1 MSFSPV
7 PPPVNGPVG
16 PLERGLAVLRELTRL
31 AAQEGRATVRPG
43 DLVRGTGLA
52 RSVVDRVVAT
62 LEQLGYVTL
71 DGRDIGLAVR
81 LMELGNAYLAA
92 SGLPAALGP
101 FAERL
106 ADGLDESVSVAVP
119 DGGGVRFVVQVTRRR
134 TMSLAFRIGDL
145 LPAERCSPGPLFAA
159 EWSGA
164 DWAAWRAR
172 RAGDPLDT
180 AFPAVPPRHR
190 PDSGADFEARVK
202 EAAHD
207 GWATDDQLIEP
218 GLVAVSVP
226 VRDASGRIACAVNVV
241 SHTSRHDVDSLRAAV
256 LGPLGAEVPAMEA
269 ALAAPRRRHAVS
281 TASAAPA
288 APAASAASVAPVP
301 WGVGAFG
308 PAGSAPGAPSG
319 GDDAGG
325 GAGAVGT
332 TPLGPAAGG
341 GLPAAD
347 ETRAESALGA
357 PSSGP
362 SAQPAGSGRTR
373 SAAGA
378 ASAAVGGTS
387 AVGEDPARMAKR
399 ELGAGFLQSLARGL
413 AVLRALGGPE
423 ATSRGEARAVGGA
436 GRAVEGASR
445 SEARSVGGAGRGEAC
460 AVEATSWG
468 EARSVGGAAQGE
480 ARSVEGVG
488 RSVGRAVDGEA
499 RTVGDAARGASG
511 GVGGMT
517 HGLVGAGQ
525 GGGLGG
531 GMTLTA
537 VAEATGLARATARR
551 SLLTLVELGYAEA
564 DGRTF
569 RPLPRVL
576 ELGYAPLAELGFTD
590 IAQPHM
596 RELVRTVHESASLAV
611 LDGGDIRYIARV
623 PTVRIMSVN
632 ITIGTRFPAYATS
645 MGRVLLAGLDAD
657 ARAAHLADVRPRPLT
672 RHTVTSV
679 PELARVVERAAAE
692 GHALVDQE
700 LEEGLRSLAVPV
712 RDARGRVVAALNV
725 ATHAGRG
732 TAESVRGEL
741 LPALRATATR
751 IEADLATASAHHA
764 LGAGERVGA

>member
-106 ADGLDESVSVAVP
+106 ADRLDESVSVAVP

-226 VRDASGRIACAVNVV
+226 VRDASGRTACAVNVV

-269 ALAAPRRRHAVS
+269 ALAAPRRRHAVLAAS

-288 APAASAASVAPVP
+288 ASAASAASVAPVAPVP

-413 AVLRALGGPE
+413 AVLRALGG
-423 ATSRGEARAVGGA
+423 
-436 GRAVEGASR
+436 
-445 SEARSVGGAGRGEAC
+445 
-460 AVEATSWG
+460 VEATSWG
-468 EARSVGGAAQGE
+468 EACAVGGAARAAEATSRSE
-480 ARSVEGVG
+480 ARAVEGVG

-499 RTVGDAARGASG
+499 RAVRDAARGASG
-511 GVGGMT
+511 AAGGIGGAGGMA

-741 LPALRATATR
+741 LPALRATAAR

>member
-1 MSFSPV
+1 M

-31 AAQEGRATVRPG
+31 AAHEGRTTVRPG

-52 RSVVDRVVAT
+52 RSVVDRVVGT

-145 LPAERCSPGPLFAA
+145 LPAERCSPGALFAA

-172 RAGDPLDT
+172 RAEDPLNT

-190 PDSGADFEARVK
+190 PAFGEDFEARVK
-202 EAAHD
+202 EAARD
-207 GWATDDQLIEP
+207 GWAVDDQLIEP

-226 VRDASGRIACAVNVV
+226 VRDASGRIVCAVNVV

-256 LGPLGAEVPAMEA
+256 LGPLGAELPAMEA
-269 ALAAPRRRHAVS
+269 ALTARRPRPAAWGASGVS
-281 TASAAPA
+281 GVSVASGVSLAPVAPVAPA
-288 APAASAASVAPVP
+288 A
-301 WGVGAFG
+301 GD
-308 PAGSAPGAPSG
+308 SG
-319 GDDAGG
+319 
-325 GAGAVGT
+325 T
-332 TPLGPAAGG
+332 
-341 GLPAAD
+341 
-347 ETRAESALGA
+347 
-357 PSSGP
+357 
-362 SAQPAGSGRTR
+362 
-373 SAAGA
+373 
-378 ASAAVGGTS
+378 

-413 AVLRALGGPE
+413 AVLRALGG
-423 ATSRGEARAVGGA
+423 
-436 GRAVEGASR
+436 
-445 SEARSVGGAGRGEAC
+445 
-460 AVEATSWG
+460 
-468 EARSVGGAAQGE
+468 
-480 ARSVEGVG
+480 
-488 RSVGRAVDGEA
+488 
-499 RTVGDAARGASG
+499 
-511 GVGGMT
+511 GMAP
-517 HGLVGAGQ
+517 GLVGAGP
-525 GGGLGG
+525 GGGRGG
-531 GMTLTA
+531 GMTLSA

-564 DGRTF
+564 DGRAF

-657 ARAAHLADVRPRPLT
+657 ARAAHLAGVRPEPLT
-672 RHTVTSV
+672 RYTVTDV
-679 PELARVVERAAAE
+679 AELARVVERAAEE

-732 TAESVRGEL
+732 SAESARGEL
-741 LPALRATATR
+741 LPALRATAAR

>member
-31 AAQEGRATVRPG
+31 ATQEGRATVRPG

-269 ALAAPRRRHAVS
+269 ALAAPRRRHAVLAASTAS
-281 TASAAPA
+281 TASAASA
-288 APAASAASVAPVP
+288 ASVASVASAAPVAPVP

-332 TPLGPAAGG
+332 TPLGPAPGGGGLGPAAGGGGLGPAAGG

-423 ATSRGEARAVGGA
+423 ATSWGETRAVGGA
-436 GRAVEGASR
+436 ARAAEATSR
-445 SEARSVGGAGRGEAC
+445 SEARSVEGVGR
-460 AVEATSWG
+460 S
-468 EARSVGGAAQGE
+468 E

-499 RTVGDAARGASG
+499 RAVGDAARGASG
-511 GVGGMT
+511 AAGGIGGMA

-576 ELGYAPLAELGFTD
+576 ELGYAPS
-590 IAQPHM
+590 
-596 RELVRTVHESASLAV
+596 RSSAS
-611 LDGGDIRYIARV
+611 
-623 PTVRIMSVN
+623 PTSPSRICANWSAPSMSRRPWPSS
-632 ITIGTRFPAYATS
+632 TAATS
-645 MGRVLLAGLDAD
+645 ATS
-657 ARAAHLADVRPRPLT
+657 RASPP
-672 RHTVTSV
+672 S
-679 PELARVVERAAAE
+679 
-692 GHALVDQE
+692 
-700 LEEGLRSLAVPV
+700 
-712 RDARGRVVAALNV
+712 
-725 ATHAGRG
+725 
-732 TAESVRGEL
+732 
-741 LPALRATATR
+741 
-751 IEADLATASAHHA
+751 AS
-764 LGAGERVGA
+764 

>member
-1 MSFSPV
+1 M
-7 PPPVNGPVG
+7 
-16 PLERGLAVLRELTRL
+16 LRELTRL

-106 ADGLDESVSVAVP
+106 ADRLDESVSVAVP

-226 VRDASGRIACAVNVV
+226 VRDASGRTACAVNVV

-269 ALAAPRRRHAVS
+269 ALAAPRRRHAVLAAS

-288 APAASAASVAPVP
+288 ASAASAASVAPVAPVP

-413 AVLRALGGPE
+413 AVLRALGG
-423 ATSRGEARAVGGA
+423 
-436 GRAVEGASR
+436 
-445 SEARSVGGAGRGEAC
+445 
-460 AVEATSWG
+460 VEATSWG
-468 EARSVGGAAQGE
+468 EACAVGGAARAAEATSRSE
-480 ARSVEGVG
+480 ARAVEGVG

-499 RTVGDAARGASG
+499 RAVRDAARGASG
-511 GVGGMT
+511 AAGGIGGAGGMA

-741 LPALRATATR
+741 LPALRATAAR

>member
-31 AAQEGRATVRPG
+31 AAHEGRTTVRPG

-52 RSVVDRVVAT
+52 RSVVDRVVGT

-71 DGRDIGLAVR
+71 DGRDIGPAVR

-106 ADGLDESVSVAVP
+106 ADGLDESVSAAVP

-145 LPAERCSPGPLFAA
+145 LPAERCSPGALFAA

-172 RAGDPLDT
+172 RAEDPLDT

-190 PDSGADFEARVK
+190 PASGEDFEARVK
-202 EAAHD
+202 EAARD
-207 GWATDDQLIEP
+207 GWAIDDQLIEP

-226 VRDASGRIACAVNVV
+226 VRDASGRIVCAVNVV

-256 LGPLGAEVPAMEA
+256 LGPLGAELPEMEA
-269 ALAAPRRRHAVS
+269 AVTARRPR
-281 TASAAPA
+281 
-288 APAASAASVAPVP
+288 PAASVGSAGSALSVASVA
-301 WGVGAFG
+301 
-308 PAGSAPGAPSG
+308 SG
-319 GDDAGG
+319 TG
-325 GAGAVGT
+325 
-332 TPLGPAAGG
+332 
-341 GLPAAD
+341 
-347 ETRAESALGA
+347 
-357 PSSGP
+357 
-362 SAQPAGSGRTR
+362 GSGT
-373 SAAGA
+373 
-378 ASAAVGGTS
+378 

-399 ELGAGFLQSLARGL
+399 ELGAGYLQSLARGL
-413 AVLRALGGPE
+413 AVLRALGG
-423 ATSRGEARAVGGA
+423 AALGGAQGVGQGEARAV
-436 GRAVEGASR
+436 E
-445 SEARSVGGAGRGEAC
+445 
-460 AVEATSWG
+460 
-468 EARSVGGAAQGE
+468 
-480 ARSVEGVG
+480 
-488 RSVGRAVDGEA
+488 
-499 RTVGDAARGASG
+499 DAARGASG
-511 GVGGMT
+511 ATGGMT
-517 HGLVGAGQ
+517 YGLVGAGP
-525 GGGLGG
+525 GGGRGG
-531 GMTLTA
+531 GMTLSA

-564 DGRTF
+564 DGRAF

-657 ARAAHLADVRPRPLT
+657 ARAAHLAGVRPEPLT
-672 RHTVTSV
+672 RHTVTDV
-679 PELARVVERAAAE
+679 AELARVVERAAAE

-700 LEEGLRSLAVPV
+700 LEEGLRSIAVPV

-732 TAESVRGEL
+732 TAESARGEL
-741 LPALRATATR
+741 LPALRATAAR
-751 IEADLATASAHHA
+751 IEADLATASAQHA

>member
-31 AAQEGRATVRPG
+31 AAHEGRTTVRPG

-145 LPAERCSPGPLFAA
+145 LPAERCSPGALFAA

-172 RAGDPLDT
+172 RAEDPLDT

-190 PDSGADFEARVK
+190 PAFDEDFEARVK
-202 EAAHD
+202 EAARD
-207 GWATDDQLIEP
+207 GWAVDDQLIEP

-226 VRDASGRIACAVNVV
+226 VRDASGRIVCAVNVV

-256 LGPLGAEVPAMEA
+256 LGPLGAELPAMEA
-269 ALAAPRRRHAVS
+269 ALTARRPRPAAWG
-281 TASAAPA
+281 ASAASGVSGVSVA
-288 APAASAASVAPVP
+288 SGVSLAPVASVAPV
-301 WGVGAFG
+301 
-308 PAGSAPGAPSG
+308 AGDSG
-319 GDDAGG
+319 
-325 GAGAVGT
+325 T
-332 TPLGPAAGG
+332 
-341 GLPAAD
+341 
-347 ETRAESALGA
+347 
-357 PSSGP
+357 
-362 SAQPAGSGRTR
+362 
-373 SAAGA
+373 
-378 ASAAVGGTS
+378 

-413 AVLRALGGPE
+413 AVLRALGG
-423 ATSRGEARAVGGA
+423 
-436 GRAVEGASR
+436 
-445 SEARSVGGAGRGEAC
+445 
-460 AVEATSWG
+460 
-468 EARSVGGAAQGE
+468 
-480 ARSVEGVG
+480 
-488 RSVGRAVDGEA
+488 
-499 RTVGDAARGASG
+499 
-511 GVGGMT
+511 GMAP
-517 HGLVGAGQ
+517 GLVGAGP
-525 GGGLGG
+525 GGGRGG
-531 GMTLTA
+531 GMTLSA

-564 DGRTF
+564 DGRAF

-657 ARAAHLADVRPRPLT
+657 ARAAHLAGVRPEPLT
-672 RHTVTSV
+672 RHTVTDV
-679 PELARVVERAAAE
+679 AELARIVERAAEE
-692 GHALVDQE
+692 GYALVDQE

-732 TAESVRGEL
+732 TVESARGEL
-741 LPALRATATR
+741 LPALRATAAR

>member
-269 ALAAPRRRHAVS
+269 ALAAPRRRPAVLAASTAS

-288 APAASAASVAPVP
+288 ASAASAASVAPVAPVAPVP

-413 AVLRALGGPE
+413 AVLRALGGVE
-423 ATSRGEARAVGGA
+423 ATSWGETRA
-436 GRAVEGASR
+436 
-445 SEARSVGGAGRGEAC
+445 VGGAGRGEAS
-460 AVEATSWG
+460 AAEVTGQS
-468 EARSVGGAAQGE
+468 EARA
-480 ARSVEGVG
+480 VEGVG

-499 RTVGDAARGASG
+499 RAVGDAARGASG
-511 GVGGMT
+511 AAGGIGGAGGMT

-645 MGRVLLAGLDAD
+645 MGRVLLAGLDTD

-712 RDARGRVVAALNV
+712 RDARGRVMAALNV

-741 LPALRATATR
+741 LPALRATAAR

>member
-106 ADGLDESVSVAVP
+106 ADRLDESVSVAVP

-190 PDSGADFEARVK
+190 PGSGADFEARVK

-281 TASAAPA
+281 TASTALVASA
-288 APAASAASVAPVP
+288 APAASAASVAPVAP
-301 WGVGAFG
+301 VPGGVGAFG

-325 GAGAVGT
+325 GAGAAGT

-413 AVLRALGGPE
+413 AVLRALGGVEGVSRGE
-423 ATSRGEARAVGGA
+423 ARVVGGAGQGEARVVEGASWGEARAVGGA
-436 GRAVEGASR
+436 AEG
-445 SEARSVGGAGRGEAC
+445 EVC
-460 AVEATSWG
+460 T
-468 EARSVGGAAQGE
+468 
-480 ARSVEGVG
+480 VEGVG
-488 RSVGRAVDGEA
+488 RSEARAVDGEA
-499 RTVGDAARGASG
+499 RAVGDAARGASG
-511 GVGGMT
+511 AAGGIGGAGGMP

-692 GHALVDQE
+692 GYALVDQE

-712 RDARGRVVAALNV
+712 RDARGRVMAALNV

-741 LPALRATATR
+741 LPALRTTAAR